1 MGGNTSGSPV
11 ELDFE
16 FTVNYD
22 QDQGNT
28 IRKVVG
34 ELTYPKIDAD
44 CTDITPGEGNN
55 CRAKLDL
62 HAFNEEDEEAT
73 NTSNTGVDQR
83 EDGDCNSDDNDCVHL
98 TLSSYLFTDSES
110 DSTYGEG
117 DWTIK
122 IRNNRVHDLQVESL
136 VIRLVYK

>member
-1 MGGNTSGSPV
+1 MQPRGWILRWEATSGSPV
-11 ELDFE
+11 ELDSE

-73 NTSNTGVDQR
+73 NTSNTGV
-83 EDGDCNSDDNDCVHL
+83 
-98 TLSSYLFTDSES
+98 
-110 DSTYGEG
+110 
-117 DWTIK
+117 
-122 IRNNRVHDLQVESL
+122 NRVKM
-136 VIRLVYK
+136 VIATAMAVTFT